1 MPPEKLNLYERLF
14 FDGST
19 LSMWVKDPE
28 VIDEDLLNKTA
39 KKITNNY
46 RAIIESEVQKQKDK
60 TQLKENL
67 KKSNF
72 GVF

>member
-1 MPPEKLNLYERLF
+1 MPPEQLSIYERLF

-46 RAIIESEVQKQKDK
+46 RAIIESEIQKQKDK
-60 TQLKENL
+60 NQIKENL